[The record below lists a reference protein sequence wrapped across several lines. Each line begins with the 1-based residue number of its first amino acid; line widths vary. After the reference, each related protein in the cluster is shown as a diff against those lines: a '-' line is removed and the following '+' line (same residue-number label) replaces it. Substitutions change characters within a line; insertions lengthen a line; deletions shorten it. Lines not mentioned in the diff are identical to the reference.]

1 MAKLLRFALGLSILL
16 LALTGGALAAGQLQR
31 APRSIVRFHLSDCQ
45 PPCWIGIDPG
55 LTTIAEAK
63 TRLVSTFS
71 GQNGLQVKDVGFAD
85 GNTLANAVENTIEGS
100 DFSLYVRLDISPLV
114 DGRTEIVQSI
124 GLFEARPDR
133 RSESP
138 TVRDILTLFGAPQT
152 FAEEET
158 LGLGREITLRYAGM
172 DVVYFTRVDRP
183 PLDEI
188 PRFYL
193 GGSTSQVPATE
204 FHPWKWISTFTHR

>member
-1 MAKLLRFALGLSILL
+1 MAKLLRFAARLSILL
-16 LALTGGALAAGQLQR
+16 LALTGGAQVAGRLQA
-31 APRSIVRFHLSDCQ
+31 APRSIARFHLSDCQ
-45 PPCWIGIDPG
+45 PPCWIGIVPG
-55 LTTIAEAK
+55 MTTIAEAK

-71 GQNGLQVKDVGFAD
+71 GQGGLQVKDAGFAD
-85 GNTLANAVENTIEGS
+85 GNTLANAVENTIEGN
-100 DFSLYVRLDISPLV
+100 DFLLYVRLDISPLV
-114 DGRTEIVQSI
+114 DGRTETVQSI

-133 RSESP
+133 RSDSP
-138 TVRDILTLFGAPQT
+138 TVRDILALFGAPQT

-172 DVVYFTRVDRP
+172 DVVYFTRIDRP

-193 GGSTSQVPATE
+193 GSNRSPLPASE
-204 FHPWKWISTFTHR
+204 FHSWKWISTFGHD